1 MRIEYHQLTAASP
14 GFSSLP
20 VSAPK
25 RTMMSALSTLQTE
38 QVHRT
43 INTMQEILGRALLAV
58 FLHGS
63 ATTTGLCPES
73 DIDLLA
79 MIDRPMSERE
89 RKALLTDLLHLSSR
103 LPEAADDPR
112 RLEVMVIVA
121 TPRRLYDYPAQAEF
135 IYGEWLRSEYLPMP
149 GRSAENTLIL
159 AQTGRNAVALFGE
172 DAARYLPKI
181 AAEDIRK
188 ALEDAIP
195 PLLDWLYGDE
205 RNFLLTLARM
215 WWTARTGEF
224 ASKDE
229 AAAWAVSQMHEGER
243 ELLELVRRAYLGQTT
258 DEWDTRQAAARRT
271 AEYLRDRTLE
281 CL

>member
-1 MRIEYHQLTAASP
+1 
-14 GFSSLP
+14 
-20 VSAPK
+20 
-25 RTMMSALSTLQTE
+25 
-38 QVHRT
+38 
-43 INTMQEILGRALLAV
+43 
-58 FLHGS
+58 
-63 ATTTGLCPES
+63 
-73 DIDLLA
+73 
-79 MIDRPMSERE
+79 
-89 RKALLTDLLHLSSR
+89 
-103 LPEAADDPR
+103 
-112 RLEVMVIVA
+112 MVIVA

>member
-1 MRIEYHQLTAASP
+1 MAQGQPASP
-14 GFSSLP
+14 EFSSLP
-20 VSAPK
+20 GSVPH
-25 RTMMSALSTLQTE
+25 RTMMSALSSLQTE

-43 INTMQEILGRALLAV
+43 INAMQEILGRSLLAV

-63 ATTTGLCPES
+63 ATTTGLRPES

-89 RKALLTDLLHLSSR
+89 RKALLTDLLHLSAR
-103 LPEAADDPR
+103 LPGAADDPR
-112 RLEVMVIVA
+112 RLEVMVIIA
-121 TPRRLYDYPAQAEF
+121 APRKRHDYPAQAEF
-135 IYGEWLRSEYLPMP
+135 IYGEWLRNEYEGGSLPMP

-172 DAARYLPKI
+172 DAARYLPRI

-195 PLLDWLYGDE
+195 PLLDWLHGDE
-205 RNFLLTLARM
+205 RNVLLTLARM

-229 AAAWAVSQMHEGER
+229 AAAWAASQMPER
-243 ELLELVRRAYLGQTT
+243 ERQLLELARRAYLGQTK
-258 DEWDTRQAAARRT
+258 DEWDIRQDAARRT

>member
-1 MRIEYHQLTAASP
+1 
-14 GFSSLP
+14 
-20 VSAPK
+20 
-25 RTMMSALSTLQTE
+25 
-38 QVHRT
+38 
-43 INTMQEILGRALLAV
+43 MQEILGRALLAV

-79 MIDRPMSERE
+79 MIDRSMSERE
-89 RKALLTDLLHLSSR
+89 RKAILTDLLYLSSP
-103 LPEAADDPR
+103 LPGAADDPR

-135 IYGEWLRSEYLPMP
+135 IYGEWLRSEYEGDSLPMP

-159 AQTGRNAVALFGE
+159 AQTGRNAVALFDE

-181 AAEDIRK
+181 AAGDIRK

-205 RNFLLTLARM
+205 RNVLLTLARM
-215 WWTARTGEF
+215 WWAARTGEF

-243 ELLELVRRAYLGQTT
+243 ERVGSPSIPGQTT

-271 AEYLRDRTLE
+271 TEYLRDRTLE